1 MHLTEKYKSELQS
14 SHHQLG
20 KGKPQLI
27 SNQLNSYLTI
37 MDKPTYSDGKLK
49 NSSINFN
56 PRSVK
61 IKGKI

>member
-1 MHLTEKYKSELQS
+1 MPLTEKYKSDLQG

-37 MDKPTYSDGKLK
+37 MAISG
-49 NSSINFN
+49 
-56 PRSVK
+56 
-61 IKGKI
+61 